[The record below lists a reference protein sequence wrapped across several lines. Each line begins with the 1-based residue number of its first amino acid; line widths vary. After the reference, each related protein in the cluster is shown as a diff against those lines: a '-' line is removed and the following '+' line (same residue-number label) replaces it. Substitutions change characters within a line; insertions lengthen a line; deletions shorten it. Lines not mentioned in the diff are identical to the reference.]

1 MTQWLYPSHS
11 NHQMLYTMASL
22 ALFLY
27 PALEVVTTFCILL
40 PIHPCES
47 TSGNKVF
54 SAFFDI
60 YLSVLK
66 GIPWETLCWAST
78 SFIVPLALNVVCV
91 FHVFSSSWL
100 CVFFRLFLNWYFNH
114 LLKPKTTIY
123 FLGRKEK
130 LSVYNVQKI
139 FEDIKL
145 MKIFF
150 LLNGPYWKMF
160 PSLQCRSQ

>member
-1 MTQWLYPSHS
+1 MTQWPFSSHS
-11 NHQMLYTMASL
+11 NHQILYTMASS

-27 PALEVVTTFCILL
+27 LALDVVTAFWILF
-40 PIHPCES
+40 PVHPCES
-47 TSGNKVF
+47 TSGNKVL
-54 SAFFDI
+54 SAFLDI

-66 GIPWETLCWAST
+66 GIPRETLCWACT
-78 SFIVPLALNVVCV
+78 SFIVPLALNVVWF
-91 FHVFSSSWL
+91 FHVFASSWL

-114 LLKPKTTIY
+114 LLKPKITVY
-123 FLGRKEK
+123 FLGRNKK

-150 LLNGPYWKMF
+150 LLNGPYQTMF
-160 PSLQCRSQ
+160 PSLQCRSR